1 MPLIPSTIA
10 DEVLESVG
18 LAEIS
23 SSHKSLQRRDDPI
36 FPIMENSG
44 ADLSSLI
51 TKMVHLMNTAKNTGT
66 QAKCAMRLLEIHG
79 YPGAR
84 EDDHS
89 SKINIVINNG
99 DNRVAQIF
107 NPKREGI

>member
-1 MPLIPSTIA
+1 MPLIPTNIA
-10 DEVLESVG
+10 DEVLQNVG
-18 LAEIS
+18 LSDVIS
-23 SSHKSLQRRDDPI
+23 SPQQRRDDPI

-44 ADLSSLI
+44 ADLSTLV
-51 TKMVHLMNTAKNTGT
+51 TKAVQFMNQTKHPGIAANMCK
-66 QAKCAMRLLEIHG
+66 KLLEIHG

-99 DNRVAQIF
+99 DNRIAAIF